1 MVMSNTKHDNESRKH
16 NDTITPRPAILV
28 PATGKNN
35 DGWIWQMGREGPQ
48 VIEAD
53 WSPLPPYAEW
63 GLDPPETVVEFTG
76 AFMRVGTPERATME
90 ANVSAKDRETL
101 HSLLKLRAASET
113 APKAARR
120 ELAEA
125 AKKLIP
131 DARLRATFQA
141 GHLPEVAEWFY
152 PAYFNRELKGARLVL
167 WLTKQKRFLPAI
179 FCPNMKTAMFA
190 FAAFRGV
197 AACRNCGTLFT
208 LDSERPDKSKSEHY
222 CTAACG
228 QRYRQKTYRKRSA
241 RRKKKEVKQ
250 QSGLS
255 RVVRR
260 PLSRPDFE
268 IVWPSSGRQKE

>member
-1 MVMSNTKHDNESRKH
+1 MSNTKHDNDSLKH
-16 NDTITPRPAILV
+16 NEAITPRPAILV
-28 PATGKNN
+28 PSTGKDN
-35 DGWIWQMGREGPQ
+35 DGWILQMGKDGPQ

-53 WSPLPPYAEW
+53 WSPLPAYAEW
-63 GLDPPETVVEFTG
+63 GLNPLETVVEFTG

-101 HSLLKLRAASET
+101 HGLLKLRAASET

-125 AKKLIP
+125 AKTLIP

-141 GHLPEVAEWFY
+141 GRLPEVAEWFY

-167 WLTKQKRFLPAI
+167 WLTKQKRCLPAI
-179 FCPNMKTAMFA
+179 FCPNMKAAMFA

-197 AACRNCGTLFT
+197 AACANCGELFT
-208 LDSERPDKSKSEHY
+208 LDSQRADKSKSEKY

-228 QRYRQKTYRKRSA
+228 QRYRQKTYRNRSI
-241 RRKKKEVKQ
+241 RQKKKK
-250 QSGLS
+250 
-255 RVVRR
+255 
-260 PLSRPDFE
+260 
-268 IVWPSSGRQKE
+268 